1 MKETAMRR
9 MATAV
14 LAVWAMVLGL
24 GVLGG
29 CTTNPATGKTQLDLL
44 SLEQQIALGEESMP
58 ALVNQYGGAYPSGS
72 TQQYVTDIGMRLATT
87 TEAEYPNLPWQFTLL
102 DSDVINAFALPGGK
116 VFISKGLVAQ
126 LDNEAEL
133 AAVLGH
139 EVGHVTAE
147 HVSSRISQQLLV
159 AGLATAAGVAAQGAD
174 EEWVRQAV
182 PVVVGVGGAGYLLK
196 FGRDQELEAD
206 ALGMRYATRAGYAPE
221 GLIGVLEVLRDA
233 AEGPRQLEIFSTHP
247 APERRLDTARE
258 RLAVE
263 YPEAGGELNRS
274 RFMNQMRAIVAQRD
288 RAIPLAL
295 GGGWCGTCAA
305 QEDAPARAA
314 LAADAAE

>member
-1 MKETAMRR
+1 MRR
-9 MATAV
+9 MATAA
-14 LAVWAMVLGL
+14 LATLLTLALGL
-24 GVLGG
+24 SGG

-58 ALVNQYGGAYPSGS
+58 TLVAEYGGAYPSGS
-72 TQQYVTDIGMRLATT
+72 TQQYVTDIGMQLAAT
-87 TEAEYPNLPWQFTLL
+87 TEADFPNLPWEFTLL

-116 VFISKGLVAQ
+116 VFISKGLVAK

-159 AGLATAAGVAAQGAD
+159 AGIAVAAGVAAQESD
-174 EEWVRQAV
+174 ERWVRQAV

-206 ALGMRYATRAGYAPE
+206 ALGMRYATRAGYAPG

-233 AEGPRQLEIFSTHP
+233 AEGPQQLEILSTHP
-247 APERRLDTARE
+247 APARRLDEARE
-258 RLAVE
+258 RLALE
-263 YPEAGGELNRS
+263 YTESGGAVNRD
-274 RFMNQMRAIVAQRD
+274 RFMSEMRSIVALRD
-288 RAIPLAL
+288 SIAPLATAS
-295 GGGWCGTCAA
+295 WCGTCAGHSSEA
-305 QEDAPARAA
+305 GSASGPVR
-314 LAADAAE
+314 AADAAE